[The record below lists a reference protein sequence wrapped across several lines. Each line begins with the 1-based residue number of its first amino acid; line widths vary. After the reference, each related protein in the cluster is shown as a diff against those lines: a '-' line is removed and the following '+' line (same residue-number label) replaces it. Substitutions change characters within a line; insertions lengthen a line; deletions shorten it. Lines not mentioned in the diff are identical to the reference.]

1 MGGTF
6 GIVVVWWSLTIYYDD
21 NGTRVPAATSDVT
34 LANDMQEYILSFSA
48 SDVPESAGH
57 QIGIEFA
64 NTSSGDTWNRTA
76 LKGIRDS
83 TDRLG

>member
-6 GIVVVWWSLTIYYDD
+6 GIVFVWWPLTIYYDD

-57 QIGIEFA
+57 HRVVALIEFRY
-64 NTSSGDTWNRTA
+64 TFYS
-76 LKGIRDS
+76 
-83 TDRLG
+83 